1 MDKGKIA
8 EFDSPSALK
17 SIEGKKSCLLFCYF
31 IIFERGGIYSELF
44 KASGNA
50 AET

>member
-8 EFDSPSALK
+8 EFDSPTALK
-17 SIEGKKSCLLFCYF
+17 SIEGKYFFKKACLYKF
-31 IIFERGGIYSELF
+31 ITGGIYSELF
-44 KASGNA
+44 KASGHA